1 MMPAADAYE
10 HITIG
15 FRGYRAH
22 SEFIQRAAKKAGA
35 SSAAAYMRKV
45 ILEWAASDLG
55 EPVPEFRSLE
65 GHGDVVA
72 EAAKRHGMSA
82 REYMLK
88 AAREMASKELA
99 HDAEIQQNAE
109 APRPVVLRKRSVNR

>member
-1 MMPAADAYE
+1 MQPAADAYE

-22 SEFIQRAAKKAGA
+22 SEFIQRAAKKEGA
-35 SSAAAYMRKV
+35 SSAAAFMRKH
-45 ILEWAASDLG
+45 ILEWSAAVLN

-65 GHGDVVA
+65 GQGDVVA

-82 REYMLK
+82 RDYMLK
-88 AAREMASKELA
+88 AAREMAAKELA
-99 HDAEIQQNAE
+99 HDAELTANAE
-109 APRPVVLRKRSVNR
+109 APRPVVLRRRVNR